1 MIHGIMWRGRVSPQ
15 ASQQSS
21 AQAVWVVPALRQ
33 LHEITRS
40 FIKQTY
46 QKQDKVR
53 VTSTSSDITDKDTSS
68 RHLFFPVRSSRQS
81 IIQDLKKNFEIVKLI
96 TGSLVCCHRLA
107 VTAGG
112 SNNLSGSTVVDGRYT
127 YQEVSTMTE
136 TPREPCVLFFFS
148 IIILFLDV
156 IAMWHLDV
164 YTIFQLLVFYLILQP
179 PVKEW
184 SLSFPVDPKCWNLN
198 ETFNCIDS

>member
-1 MIHGIMWRGRVSPQ
+1 MFFIPGFDFLSFIYSATKSKVSAMIKCDEKRSSQCALFRGMCLCLFMPLSCGRVSPQ

-21 AQAVWVVPALRQ
+21 PQAVWVVPALRQ

-46 QKQDKVR
+46 QKQDKV
-53 VTSTSSDITDKDTSS
+53 TQTDKFKKKKLKKKAVLCS
-68 RHLFFPVRSSRQS
+68 PVNFSFTPKS

-112 SNNLSGSTVVDGRYT
+112 NNGLSGSTLVDGRYT
-127 YQEVSTMTE
+127 YQEVGIK
-136 TPREPCVLFFFS
+136 R
-148 IIILFLDV
+148 
-156 IAMWHLDV
+156 H
-164 YTIFQLLVFYLILQP
+164 
-179 PVKEW
+179 
-184 SLSFPVDPKCWNLN
+184 
-198 ETFNCIDS
+198 